1 MILHRQNFIEA
12 LSILSATNDL
22 QIQICVKNNQAV
34 LQTEHTEIILKTREV
49 NPDEFAVLYCNVTRA
64 DEFDKL
70 CAILNIIK
78 DEYIN
83 ISFTYDEAAEV
94 ARVEVI
100 ADTFKGA
107 FNTGRTTAIHVDI
120 DHAAATE
127 LFTITDEIYAALST
141 AKEHCQS
148 DADSVCVSETHIFAT
163 DGKTAFLYPID
174 SPEIFP
180 MPQHVINSRL
190 KGATLYVNE
199 TTIYIINR
207 NFKQRIDRKKS
218 WDFSTPA
225 KLNNVLEMMKGESTQ
240 QTVDCKHLRKSIAI
254 ASAVKSETVSLS
266 IHETACVDMYSD
278 DVTGSTVIAGS
289 GDDMAA
295 EITTYTAAKILDSPF
310 SQRCDKITIGT
321 HKMVLSLNFNKAT
334 FIATNKAYGARERD
348 VIRRYMNGDE
358 SVLLGWSNPYEL
370 FKNNYK
376 PWIEVRNEELR
387 RERDKQNKEIIAGL
401 RSKIV
406 NIEAAKATKEL
417 QAERDAALEEI
428 NRLNGSPADS
438 HNRIIAKSEI
448 SVELDKLEKE
458 HETAKASES
467 EQQAEFEKI
476 EDVKERNAALKV
488 IRTKQAARLAVLKPL
503 RDKFKELIALEKQI
517 GKLQKRA
524 TDIDSKIKP
533 QTFIKSNT
541 LEQIEAHN
549 LDILE
554 QIQEV
559 LCRQ

>member
-12 LSILSATNDL
+12 LSILSATDDL
-22 QIQICVKNNQAV
+22 QIQICVKNKQAI

-49 NPDEFAVLYCNVTRA
+49 NPDEFAVLHCNVTQTG
-64 DEFDKL
+64 EFKKL
-70 CAILNIIK
+70 CAILSAVQ

-83 ISFTYDEAAEV
+83 ISFTYDEKSEI
-94 ARVEVI
+94 ARVEVVT
-100 ADTFKGA
+100 DTFKAA

-120 DHAAATE
+120 DLAAATE

-141 AKEHCQS
+141 AKEHCK
-148 DADSVCVSETHIFAT
+148 DETDSVCVSETHIFAT
-163 DGKTAFLYPID
+163 DSKTAFLYPID

-180 MPQHVINSRL
+180 IPQHVINSRL

-218 WDFSTPA
+218 WDYSTLA

-289 GDDMAA
+289 GEDMAA
-295 EITTYTAAKILDSPF
+295 EITTYTAAKVLDSPF
-310 SQRCDKITIGT
+310 SQKCDKIVIGT

-334 FIATNKAYGARERD
+334 FIAANKAYGTRERD

-387 RERDKQNKEIIAGL
+387 RERDRQNKEIIAGL

-406 NIEAAKATKEL
+406 NMETVKLVHAQMAEHDALNQEHNEILKFLYADGNSKHNLTAVIIELEAQPESKERDKEL
-417 QAERDAALEEI
+417 KECRKRLKEYERQEKRNQLCV
-428 NRLNGSPADS
+428 R
-438 HNRIIAKSEI
+438 KI
-448 SVELDKLEKE
+448 SDLY
-458 HETAKASES
+458 H
-467 EQQAEFEKI
+467 
-476 EDVKERNAALKV
+476 
-488 IRTKQAARLAVLKPL
+488 
-503 RDKFKELIALEKQI
+503 KF
-517 GKLQKRA
+517 
-524 TDIDSKIKP
+524 SKF
-533 QTFIKSNT
+533 TFIVENS